1 MKSLSD
7 DGFSNKEISEI
18 LTKNKIYKVRTKGE
32 HSSND
37 VCMRL
42 KKYRWRLGRIKS
54 DSFIEFS

>member
-42 KKYRWRLGRIKS
+42 KKYR
-54 DSFIEFS
+54 